1 MALAHAWSV
10 ALVGL
15 EGHLVEVE
23 ADIAQG
29 LPKTT
34 LIGLPDA
41 SLNEARDRVRAAVA
55 NSQEKFPD
63 RKVTIG
69 LSPAT
74 LPKTGAHYD
83 VAIACALL
91 AAGGVVNGRHLRE
104 VVVIGELGLDGRIRE
119 VRGALAMTLAA
130 SRSGFKRIIVPEMN
144 AGEARLVPGIE
155 VYGMRSLRQV
165 LALLRGDEIPDEP
178 PPRAEPRLISESF
191 TRLPEVDLDDV
202 LGQHEGRRAIEAA
215 AAGGHHLYLHG
226 PPGSGKTM
234 LAERLAG
241 LMPDL
246 STDDSLEVSA
256 VHSLAGLLT
265 SDAELVVRPPFIA
278 PHHTAS
284 LPSLIGGGSGMP
296 RPGAI
301 SCAHR
306 GILFIDEAPEMHPL
320 TLDTL
325 RQPLESGFIEVHR
338 AAAVAKFP
346 ARFLLVLAANPCP
359 CGQAGT
365 PYGICTCTPQILNRY
380 QQRISGPIKDR
391 IDIQRQILPAS
402 RGLTDD
408 EKPESTA
415 EVAARVSAARDRQAF
430 RYRDTPWVLNSEVP
444 GPVLRREHP
453 LDDLSQK
460 TLESHYADGVLTARG
475 FDRVARLAWTL
486 ADLEGLAGPT
496 QELTHQAFQ
505 LRSGAALTP
514 LDDARP
520 IRDRDLRLS
529 TTNNAQTSKESDRPW

>member
-1 MALAHAWSV
+1 MPLAQAWSV

-41 SLNEARDRVRAAVA
+41 SLSEARDRVRAAVV
-55 NSQEKFPD
+55 NSGQKFPD

-74 LPKTGAHYD
+74 LPKTGSHYD

-91 AAGGVVNGRHLRE
+91 AAGGGVDNGRLRQTAM
-104 VVVIGELGLDGRIRE
+104 IGELGLDGRIRE

-130 SRSGFKRIIVPEMN
+130 SRSGFERIVVPELN
-144 AGEARLVPGIE
+144 AGEARLVPGID
-155 VYGMRSLRQV
+155 VYGVRSLRQV
-165 LALLRGDEIPDEP
+165 LALLRGEEIPDEA
-178 PPRAEPRLISESF
+178 PPRAEPRLMSESL
-191 TRLPEVDLDDV
+191 TRVPEVDLDDV
-202 LGQHEGRRAIEAA
+202 LGQREGRRAIEAS
-215 AAGGHHLYLHG
+215 AAGGHHIYLHG

-284 LPSLIGGGSGMP
+284 LASLVGGGSGMP

-325 RQPLESGFIEVHR
+325 RQPLESGFIELHR

-359 CGQAGT
+359 CGLTGSSN
-365 PYGICTCTPQILNRY
+365 GVCTCTPQMLTRY
-380 QQRISGPIKDR
+380 RQRISGPIKDR
-391 IDIQRQILPAS
+391 IDIQRQIEPAA
-402 RGLTDD
+402 RGEADG
-408 EKPESTA
+408 ERPESTA
-415 EVAARVSAARDRQAF
+415 VVAARVKAARDRQAH
-430 RYRDTPWVLNSEVP
+430 RYRDTVWNINSEIP
-444 GPVLRREHP
+444 GPILRREFP
-453 LDDLSQK
+453 LDAGSQK
-460 TLESHYADGVLTARG
+460 VLESLYSDGRLTARG

-486 ADLEGLAGPT
+486 ADLAGVGQPT
-496 QELTHQAFQ
+496 AELTHQAFQ
-505 LRSGAALTP
+505 LRSGAPLTALS
-514 LDDARP
+514 DARSV
-520 IRDRDLRLS
+520 RGNS
-529 TTNNAQTSKESDRPW
+529 AA

>member
-1 MALAHAWSV
+1 MPLAQTWSV

-41 SLNEARDRVRAAVA
+41 SLNEARDRVRAAVV
-55 NSQEKFPD
+55 NSGERFPD

-74 LPKTGAHYD
+74 LPKTGSHYD

-91 AAGGVVNGRHLRE
+91 AAAGVLETGSLRQSAM
-104 VVVIGELGLDGRIRE
+104 IGELGLDGRVRE

-130 SRSGFKRIIVPEMN
+130 SRSGFARIVVPELN
-144 AGEARLVPGIE
+144 AGEARLVPGID
-155 VYGMRSLRQV
+155 VYGVRSLRQV
-165 LALLRGDEIPDEP
+165 LAMLRGTEIPDEA
-178 PPRAEPRLISESF
+178 PPRAEPRLLSESL
-191 TRLPEVDLDDV
+191 TRVPEVDLEDV
-202 LGQHEGRRAIEAA
+202 LGQREGRRAIEAA
-215 AAGGHHLYLHG
+215 AAGGHHLFLHG

-265 SDAELVVRPPFIA
+265 NDAQLVVRPPFIA

-284 LPSLIGGGSGMP
+284 LSSLVGGGSGMP

-325 RQPLESGFIEVHR
+325 RQPLESGYVEVHR
-338 AAAVAKFP
+338 SAAVAKFP
-346 ARFLLVLAANPCP
+346 ARFMLVLAANPCP
-359 CGQAGT
+359 CGLSGT
-365 PYGICTCTPQILNRY
+365 TQGICTCTPQVLARY
-380 QQRISGPIKDR
+380 RQRISGPIKDR
-391 IDIQRQILPAS
+391 LDIQRQILPAARS
-402 RGLTDD
+402 ITDG
-408 EKPESTA
+408 ETPESTA
-415 EVAARVSAARDRQAF
+415 VVAERVRAARDRQLF
-430 RYRDTPWVLNSEVP
+430 RYRETGWILNSEVP
-444 GPVLRREHP
+444 GPVLRRDYP
-453 LDDLSQK
+453 LDAAGQRMLEDL
-460 TLESHYADGVLTARG
+460 YAAGRITARG
-475 FDRVARLAWTL
+475 FDRVVRVAWTL
-486 ADLEGLAGPT
+486 ADLQGIDRPT
-496 QELTHQAFQ
+496 RELTHQAFQ
-505 LRSGAALTP
+505 LRTGEPLTDLSDSRPLKGTAA
-514 LDDARP
+514 
-520 IRDRDLRLS
+520 
-529 TTNNAQTSKESDRPW
+529 

>member
-1 MALAHAWSV
+1 MSLAHTWSV

-23 ADIAQG
+23 ADISQG

-41 SLNEARDRVRAAVA
+41 SLSEARDRVRAAVV
-55 NSQEKFPD
+55 NSGERFPD

-74 LPKTGAHYD
+74 LPKTGSHYD
-83 VAIACALL
+83 VAIALSLL
-91 AAGGVVNGRHLRE
+91 TAAGVVEPGALKQTAI
-104 VVVIGELGLDGRIRE
+104 IGELGLDGRVRE

-130 SRSGFKRIIVPEMN
+130 ARASFERIVVPELN

-155 VYGMRSLRQV
+155 VYGVRSLRQV
-165 LALLRGDEIPDEP
+165 LALLRGTEIPDEA
-178 PPRAEPRLISESF
+178 PPRAEPRLLSESL
-191 TRLPEVDLDDV
+191 TRVPEVDLDDV
-202 LGQHEGRRAIEAA
+202 IGQREGRRAIEAA
-215 AAGGHHLYLHG
+215 AAGGHHLFLHG

-246 STDDSLEVSA
+246 SMDDSLEVSA

-284 LPSLIGGGSGMP
+284 LASLVGGGSGMP

-325 RQPLESGFIEVHR
+325 RQPLESGYIEVHR

-346 ARFLLVLAANPCP
+346 ARFMLVLAANPCP
-359 CGQAGT
+359 CGLSGT
-365 PYGICTCTPQILNRY
+365 NQGTCNCTPQVLMRY
-380 QQRISGPIKDR
+380 RQRISGPIKDR
-391 IDIQRQILPAS
+391 LDIQRQILPAA
-402 RGLTDD
+402 RNIAEG
-408 EKPESTA
+408 ERPEST
-415 EVAARVSAARDRQAF
+415 EVVAARVRAARDRQAY
-430 RYRDTPWVLNSEVP
+430 RYRNTGWILNSEVP
-444 GPVLRREHP
+444 GPVLRRDYP
-453 LDDLSQK
+453 LDSASQK
-460 TLESHYADGVLTARG
+460 LLEDLYSSGRLTARG
-475 FDRVARLAWTL
+475 LDRVVRVAWTL
-486 ADLEGLAGPT
+486 ADLEGIDQPT
-496 QELTHQAFQ
+496 VDLTHQAFQ
-505 LRSGAALTP
+505 LRSGEPLTD
-514 LDDARP
+514 LSDARP
-520 IRDRDLRLS
+520 LKGS
-529 TTNNAQTSKESDRPW
+529 MP

>member
-1 MALAHAWSV
+1 V

-41 SLNEARDRVRAAVA
+41 SLSEARDRVRAAVV
-55 NSQEKFPD
+55 NSGERFPD

-74 LPKTGAHYD
+74 LPKTGSHYD
-83 VAIACALL
+83 IAIACALL
-91 AAGGVVNGRHLRE
+91 AAAGVLE
-104 VVVIGELGLDGRIRE
+104 VDSMRNSAMIGELGLDGRVRE

-130 SRSGFKRIIVPEMN
+130 ARSGFARIVVPELN
-144 AGEARLVPGIE
+144 AGEARLVPGID
-155 VYGMRSLRQV
+155 VYGVRSLRQV
-165 LALLRGDEIPDEP
+165 LAMLRGTEIPDEE
-178 PPRAEPRLISESF
+178 PPRAEPRLLSESL
-191 TRLPEVDLDDV
+191 TRVPEVDLDDV
-202 LGQHEGRRAIEAA
+202 IGQREGRRAIEAA
-215 AAGGHHLYLHG
+215 AAGGHHLLLHG

-241 LMPDL
+241 LMPNL

-284 LPSLIGGGSGMP
+284 LSSLVGGGSGMP

-325 RQPLESGFIEVHR
+325 RQPLESGYIEVHR
-338 AAAVAKFP
+338 SAAVAKFP
-346 ARFLLVLAANPCP
+346 ARFMLVLAANPCP
-359 CGQAGT
+359 CGLSGT
-365 PYGICTCTPQILNRY
+365 NRGICTCTPQVLARY
-380 QQRISGPIKDR
+380 RQRISGPIKDR
-391 IDIQRQILPAS
+391 LDIQRQILPAA
-402 RGLTDD
+402 RATADG
-408 EKPESTA
+408 EKSESTEIVA
-415 EVAARVSAARDRQAF
+415 ERVKTARDRQAY
-430 RYRDTPWVLNSEVP
+430 RYRETGWILNSEIP
-444 GPVLRREHP
+444 GPVLRRDFP
-453 LDDLSQK
+453 LDAASHKMLEDLYS
-460 TLESHYADGVLTARG
+460 AGRVTARG
-475 FDRVARLAWTL
+475 FDRVVRLAWTL
-486 ADLEGLAGPT
+486 ADLQGLDRPT
-496 QELTHQAFQ
+496 VQLTHQAFQ
-505 LRSGAALTP
+505 LRTGEPLTD
-514 LDDARP
+514 LADARP
-520 IRDRDLRLS
+520 LKG
-529 TTNNAQTSKESDRPW
+529 TAA

>member
-1 MALAHAWSV
+1 MPLAQAWSV

-34 LIGLPDA
+34 LIGLPDT
-41 SLNEARDRVRAAVA
+41 SLSEARDRVRAAVV
-55 NSQEKFPD
+55 NSGEKFPD

-74 LPKTGAHYD
+74 LPKTGSHYD
-83 VAIACALL
+83 VAIAIALL
-91 AAGGVVNGRHLRE
+91 AAAGVVDTARLRQTAI
-104 VVVIGELGLDGRIRE
+104 IGELGLDGRIRE

-130 SRSGFKRIIVPEMN
+130 SRSGFERIIVPELN
-144 AGEARLVPGIE
+144 AGEAKLVPGID
-155 VYGMRSLRQV
+155 VYGVRSLRQV
-165 LALLRGDEIPDEP
+165 LALLRGDIIPDEE
-178 PPRAEPRLISESF
+178 PPRAEPRLMSESL
-191 TRLPEVDLDDV
+191 TRVPEVDLDDV

-284 LPSLIGGGSGMP
+284 LASLIGGGSGMP

-365 PYGICTCTPQILNRY
+365 PRGICNCTPQVLNKYR
-380 QQRISGPIKDR
+380 QRISGPIKDR
-391 IDIQRQILPAS
+391 IDIQRQILPAA
-402 RGLTDD
+402 RGEADS
-408 EKPESTA
+408 ERHESTA
-415 EVAARVSAARDRQAF
+415 EVAARVQLARDRQAHRF
-430 RYRDTPWVLNSEVP
+430 RGTSWILNSEIP
-444 GPVLRREHP
+444 GPIMRREFP
-453 LDDLSQK
+453 LDTTSQK
-460 TLESHYADGVLTARG
+460 TLEALYTDGRLTARG
-475 FDRVARLAWTL
+475 FDRVVRLAWTL
-486 ADLEGLAGPT
+486 ADLEGAPEPT
-496 QELTHQAFQ
+496 PELTHEAFQ
-505 LRSGAALTP
+505 LRTGEPLTP
-514 LDDARP
+514 LADERP
-520 IRDRDLRLS
+520 LRG
-529 TTNNAQTSKESDRPW
+529 TPKP

>member
-1 MALAHAWSV
+1 MPLAQTWSV

-41 SLNEARDRVRAAVA
+41 SLNEARDRVRAAVV
-55 NSQEKFPD
+55 NSGERFPD

-74 LPKTGAHYD
+74 LPKTGSHYD

-91 AAGGVVNGRHLRE
+91 AAAGVLETGSLRQSAM
-104 VVVIGELGLDGRIRE
+104 IGELGLDGRIRE

-130 SRSGFKRIIVPEMN
+130 ARSGFSRIVVPELN
-144 AGEARLVPGIE
+144 AGEARLVPGID
-155 VYGMRSLRQV
+155 VYGVRSLRQV
-165 LALLRGDEIPDEP
+165 LALLRGTEIPDEA
-178 PPRAEPRLISESF
+178 PPRAEPRLLSESL
-191 TRLPEVDLDDV
+191 TRVPEVDLHDV
-202 LGQHEGRRAIEAA
+202 LGQREGRRAIEAA
-215 AAGGHHLYLHG
+215 AAGGHHLFLHG

-265 SDAELVVRPPFIA
+265 NDAELVVRPPFIA

-284 LPSLIGGGSGMP
+284 LASLVGGGSGMP

-325 RQPLESGFIEVHR
+325 RQPLESGYVEVHR
-338 AAAVAKFP
+338 SAAVAKFP
-346 ARFLLVLAANPCP
+346 ARFMLVLAANPCP
-359 CGQAGT
+359 CGLSGT
-365 PYGICTCTPQILNRY
+365 TQGICTCTPQVLARY
-380 QQRISGPIKDR
+380 RQRISGPIKDR
-391 IDIQRQILPAS
+391 LDIQRQILPAARTIS
-402 RGLTDD
+402 DGET
-408 EKPESTA
+408 PESTA
-415 EVAARVSAARDRQAF
+415 VVAERVSAARDRQAF
-430 RYRDTPWVLNSEVP
+430 RYRETGWILNSEVP
-444 GPVLRREHP
+444 GPVLRRDYP
-453 LDDLSQK
+453 LDAAGQRMLEDL
-460 TLESHYADGVLTARG
+460 YAAGRITARG
-475 FDRVARLAWTL
+475 FDRVVRVAWTL
-486 ADLEGLAGPT
+486 ADLRGVDRPT
-496 QELTHQAFQ
+496 RELTHQAFQ
-505 LRSGAALTP
+505 LRTGEPLTDLSDTRPLKGTAA
-514 LDDARP
+514 
-520 IRDRDLRLS
+520 
-529 TTNNAQTSKESDRPW
+529 

>member
-1 MALAHAWSV
+1 MPLAQTWSV

-23 ADIAQG
+23 TDIAQG

-41 SLNEARDRVRAAVA
+41 SLSEARDRVRAAVV
-55 NSQEKFPD
+55 NSGERFPD

-74 LPKTGAHYD
+74 LPKTGSHYD
-83 VAIACALL
+83 VAIACSLL
-91 AAGGVVNGRHLRE
+91 AAAGVIEVESLRNSAM
-104 VVVIGELGLDGRIRE
+104 IGELGLDGRVRE

-130 SRSGFKRIIVPEMN
+130 ARSGFARIVVPELN
-144 AGEARLVPGIE
+144 AGEARLVPGID
-155 VYGMRSLRQV
+155 VYGVRSLRQV
-165 LALLRGDEIPDEP
+165 LAMLRGAEIPDEA
-178 PPRAEPRLISESF
+178 PPRAEPRLLSESL
-191 TRLPEVDLDDV
+191 TRVPEVDLDDV
-202 LGQHEGRRAIEAA
+202 IGQREGRRAIEAA
-215 AAGGHHLYLHG
+215 AAGGHHLFLHG

-284 LPSLIGGGSGMP
+284 LSSLVGGGSGMP

-325 RQPLESGFIEVHR
+325 RQPLESGYIEVHR
-338 AAAVAKFP
+338 SAAVAKFP
-346 ARFLLVLAANPCP
+346 ARFMLVLAANPCP
-359 CGQAGT
+359 CGLSGT
-365 PYGICTCTPQILNRY
+365 TRGICTCTPQVLARY
-380 QQRISGPIKDR
+380 RQRISGPIKDR
-391 IDIQRQILPAS
+391 LDIQRQILPAA
-402 RGLTDD
+402 RAVADG
-408 EKPESTA
+408 EKSESTA
-415 EVAARVSAARDRQAF
+415 VVAERVKAARDRQAH
-430 RYRDTPWVLNSEVP
+430 RYRDTGWILNSEIP
-444 GPVLRREHP
+444 GPVLRREFP
-453 LDDLSQK
+453 LDAASHKMLEDL
-460 TLESHYADGVLTARG
+460 YAAGRITARG
-475 FDRVARLAWTL
+475 FDRVVRLAWTL
-486 ADLEGLAGPT
+486 ADLLGIDRPT
-496 QELTHQAFQ
+496 AELTHQAFQ
-505 LRSGAALTP
+505 LRSGEPLTD
-514 LDDARP
+514 LT
-520 IRDRDLRLS
+520 DLRPLKG
-529 TTNNAQTSKESDRPW
+529 TAA

>member
-1 MALAHAWSV
+1 MPLAQTWSV

-15 EGHLVEVE
+15 EGHLVEIE

-41 SLNEARDRVRAAVA
+41 SLSEARDRVRAALV
-55 NSQEKFPD
+55 NSGERFPD

-74 LPKTGAHYD
+74 LPKAGSHYD
-83 VAIACALL
+83 VAIALALL
-91 AAGGVVNGRHLRE
+91 TAAGAVEPDVLRQTAI
-104 VVVIGELGLDGRIRE
+104 IGELGLDGRIRE

-130 SRSGFKRIIVPEMN
+130 ARANFERIVVPELN
-144 AGEARLVPGIE
+144 SGEARLVPGIE
-155 VYGMRSLRQV
+155 VYGVRSLRQV
-165 LALLRGDEIPDEP
+165 LALLRGTEIPDEA
-178 PPRAEPRLISESF
+178 PPRAEPRLLSESL
-191 TRLPEVDLDDV
+191 TRVPELDLDDV
-202 LGQHEGRRAIEAA
+202 IGQREGRRAIEAA
-215 AAGGHHLYLHG
+215 AAGGHHLLLHG

-284 LPSLIGGGSGMP
+284 LSSLVGGGSGMP

-325 RQPLESGFIEVHR
+325 RQPLESGYIEVHR
-338 AAAVAKFP
+338 SAAVAKFP
-346 ARFLLVLAANPCP
+346 ARFMLVLAANPCP
-359 CGQAGT
+359 CGLSGT
-365 PYGICTCTPQILNRY
+365 NQGLCNCTPQVLARY
-380 QQRISGPIKDR
+380 RQRISGPIKDR
-391 IDIQRQILPAS
+391 LDIQRQILPAA
-402 RGLTDD
+402 RTIAD

-415 EVAARVSAARDRQAF
+415 VVATRVKAARERQGH
-430 RYRDTPWVLNSEVP
+430 RYRETGWILNSEVP
-444 GPVLRREHP
+444 GPVLRRNFP
-453 LDDLSQK
+453 LDIASHELLEDLYSV
-460 TLESHYADGVLTARG
+460 GRITARG
-475 FDRVARLAWTL
+475 FDRVVRLAWTL
-486 ADLEGLAGPT
+486 ADLEGVAQPT
-496 QELTHQAFQ
+496 VELTHQAFQ
-505 LRSGAALTP
+505 LRTGEPLTD
-514 LDDARP
+514 LSDARP
-520 IRDRDLRLS
+520 LKGIP
-529 TTNNAQTSKESDRPW
+529 T

>member
-1 MALAHAWSV
+1 MPLAQTWSV

-41 SLNEARDRVRAAVA
+41 SLNEARDRVRAAVV
-55 NSQEKFPD
+55 NSGERFPD

-74 LPKTGAHYD
+74 LPKTGSHYD

-91 AAGGVVNGRHLRE
+91 AAAGVLETGSLRQSAM
-104 VVVIGELGLDGRIRE
+104 IGELGLDGRVRE

-130 SRSGFKRIIVPEMN
+130 SRSGFARIVVPELN
-144 AGEARLVPGIE
+144 AGEARLVPGID
-155 VYGMRSLRQV
+155 VYGVRSLRQV
-165 LALLRGDEIPDEP
+165 LAMLRGTEIPDEA
-178 PPRAEPRLISESF
+178 PPRAEPRLLSESL
-191 TRLPEVDLDDV
+191 TRVPEVDLEDV
-202 LGQHEGRRAIEAA
+202 LGQREGRRAIEAA
-215 AAGGHHLYLHG
+215 AAGGHHLFLHG

-265 SDAELVVRPPFIA
+265 NDAQLVVRPPFIA

-284 LPSLIGGGSGMP
+284 LSSLVGGGSGMP

-325 RQPLESGFIEVHR
+325 RQPLESGYVEVHR
-338 AAAVAKFP
+338 SAAVAKFP
-346 ARFLLVLAANPCP
+346 ARFMLVLAANPCP
-359 CGQAGT
+359 CGLSGT
-365 PYGICTCTPQILNRY
+365 TQGICTCTPQVLARY
-380 QQRISGPIKDR
+380 RQRISGPIKDR
-391 IDIQRQILPAS
+391 LDIQRQILPAARS
-402 RGLTDD
+402 ITDG
-408 EKPESTA
+408 ETPESTA
-415 EVAARVSAARDRQAF
+415 VVAERVRAARDRQLF
-430 RYRDTPWVLNSEVP
+430 RYRETGWILNSEVP
-444 GPVLRREHP
+444 GPVLRRDYP
-453 LDDLSQK
+453 LDAASQRMLEDL
-460 TLESHYADGVLTARG
+460 YAAGRITARG
-475 FDRVARLAWTL
+475 FDRVVRVAWTL
-486 ADLEGLAGPT
+486 ADLQGIDRPT
-496 QELTHQAFQ
+496 RELTHQAFQ
-505 LRSGAALTP
+505 LRTGEPLTDLSDSRPLKGTAA
-514 LDDARP
+514 
-520 IRDRDLRLS
+520 
-529 TTNNAQTSKESDRPW
+529 

>member
-1 MALAHAWSV
+1 MPLAQTWSV

-41 SLNEARDRVRAAVA
+41 SLSEARDRVRAAVV
-55 NSQEKFPD
+55 NSGERFPD

-74 LPKTGAHYD
+74 LPKTGSHYD
-83 VAIACALL
+83 VAIALALL
-91 AAGGVVNGRHLRE
+91 TAAGALGSSELRHTA
-104 VVVIGELGLDGRIRE
+104 VIGELALDGRIRE

-130 SRSGFKRIIVPEMN
+130 ARANFQRIFVPELN
-144 AGEARLVPGIE
+144 TNEARLVPDIE
-155 VYGMRSLRQV
+155 VFGVRSLRQV
-165 LALLRGDEIPDEP
+165 LAILRGTEIPDEP
-178 PPRAEPRLISESF
+178 PPRAEPRILSESL
-191 TRLPEVDLDDV
+191 TRVPEVDLNDV
-202 LGQHEGRRAIEAA
+202 IGQREGRRAIEAA
-215 AAGGHHLYLHG
+215 AAGGHHLFLHG

-246 STDDSLEVSA
+246 SMDDSLEVSA

-265 SDAELVVRPPFIA
+265 NDAELVVRPPFIA

-284 LPSLIGGGSGMP
+284 LASLVGGGSGVP

-325 RQPLESGFIEVHR
+325 RQPLESGFVEVHR

-346 ARFLLVLAANPCP
+346 ARFMLVLAANPCP
-359 CGQAGT
+359 CGLSGT
-365 PYGICTCTPQILNRY
+365 DQGICNCTPQVLARY
-380 QQRISGPIKDR
+380 RQRISGPIKDR
-391 IDIQRQILPAS
+391 LDIQRQILPAA
-402 RGLTDD
+402 RTVTDG
-408 EKPESTA
+408 EAGESTA
-415 EVAARVSAARDRQAF
+415 VVATRVQAARERQQH
-430 RYRDTPWVLNSEVP
+430 RYRGTTWILNSEVP
-444 GPVLRREHP
+444 GPVLRRDYPVDGAANKLLE
-453 LDDLSQK
+453 DLYS
-460 TLESHYADGVLTARG
+460 AGRLTARG
-475 FDRVARLAWTL
+475 FDRVVRVAWTL
-486 ADLEGLAGPT
+486 ADLEGADTPT
-496 QELTHQAFQ
+496 IDHAHEAFQ
-505 LRSGAALTP
+505 LRAGEQLTP
-514 LDDARP
+514 LADVRP
-520 IRDRDLRLS
+520 IKGLAR
-529 TTNNAQTSKESDRPW
+529 

>member
-1 MALAHAWSV
+1 MPLAQTWSV

-41 SLNEARDRVRAAVA
+41 SLSEARDRVRAAVV
-55 NSQEKFPD
+55 NSGERFPD

-74 LPKTGAHYD
+74 LPKTGSHYD
-83 VAIACALL
+83 IAIACALL
-91 AAGGVVNGRHLRE
+91 AAAGVLE
-104 VVVIGELGLDGRIRE
+104 VDSMRNSAMIGELGLDGRVRE

-130 SRSGFKRIIVPEMN
+130 ARSGFARIVVPELN
-144 AGEARLVPGIE
+144 AGEARLVPGID
-155 VYGMRSLRQV
+155 VYGVRSLRQV
-165 LALLRGDEIPDEP
+165 LAMLRGTEIPDEE
-178 PPRAEPRLISESF
+178 PPRAEPRLLSESL
-191 TRLPEVDLDDV
+191 TRVPEVDLDDV
-202 LGQHEGRRAIEAA
+202 IGQREGRRAIEAA
-215 AAGGHHLYLHG
+215 AAGGHHLLLHG

-241 LMPDL
+241 LMPNL

-265 SDAELVVRPPFIA
+265 NDAELVVRPPFIA

-284 LPSLIGGGSGMP
+284 LSSLVGGGSGMP

-325 RQPLESGFIEVHR
+325 RQPLESGYIEVHR
-338 AAAVAKFP
+338 SAAVAKFP
-346 ARFLLVLAANPCP
+346 ARFMLVLAANPCP
-359 CGQAGT
+359 CGLSGT
-365 PYGICTCTPQILNRY
+365 NRGICTCTPQVLARY
-380 QQRISGPIKDR
+380 RQRISGPIKDR
-391 IDIQRQILPAS
+391 LDIQRQILPAA
-402 RGLTDD
+402 RATTDG
-408 EKPESTA
+408 EKSESTEVVA
-415 EVAARVSAARDRQAF
+415 ERVKAARDRQAH
-430 RYRDTPWVLNSEVP
+430 RYRDTGWILNSEIP
-444 GPVLRREHP
+444 GPVLRREFP
-453 LDDLSQK
+453 LDAASHKMLEDLYS
-460 TLESHYADGVLTARG
+460 AGRVTARG
-475 FDRVARLAWTL
+475 FDRVVRLAWTL
-486 ADLEGLAGPT
+486 ADLQGLGRPT
-496 QELTHQAFQ
+496 VELTHQAFQ
-505 LRSGAALTP
+505 LRTGEPLTELADVRPLKGAAT
-514 LDDARP
+514 
-520 IRDRDLRLS
+520 
-529 TTNNAQTSKESDRPW
+529 

>member
-1 MALAHAWSV
+1 MALAHTWSV

-34 LIGLPDA
+34 LIGLPDT
-41 SLNEARDRVRAAVA
+41 SLSEARDRVRAAMV
-55 NSQEKFPD
+55 NSGERFPD

-74 LPKTGAHYD
+74 LPKTGSHYD
-83 VAIACALL
+83 VAIALSLL
-91 AAGGVVNGRHLRE
+91 TAAGAVDPGVLRRTAI
-104 VVVIGELGLDGRIRE
+104 IGELGLDGRIRE

-130 SRSGFKRIIVPEMN
+130 SRAGFDRIVVPDLN
-144 AGEARLVPGIE
+144 VGEARLVPGIE
-155 VYGMRSLRQV
+155 VYGARSLRQV
-165 LALLRGDEIPDEP
+165 LALLRGTEIPDEA
-178 PPRAEPRLISESF
+178 PPRAEPRLVSESLV
-191 TRLPEVDLDDV
+191 RLPEVDLDDII
-202 LGQHEGRRAIEAA
+202 GQQEGRRAIEAA
-215 AAGGHHLYLHG
+215 AAGGHHLFLHG

-265 SDAELVVRPPFIA
+265 NDAELVHRPPFIA

-284 LPSLIGGGSGMP
+284 LASLVGGGTGVP

-306 GILFIDEAPEMHPL
+306 GILFVDEAPEMHPL
-320 TLDTL
+320 ALDSL
-325 RQPLESGFIEVHR
+325 RQPLESGFVEIHR

-346 ARFLLVLAANPCP
+346 ARFMLVLAANPCP
-359 CGQAGT
+359 CGLSGT
-365 PYGICTCTPQILNRY
+365 NQGICSCTPQHLARY
-380 QQRISGPIKDR
+380 RQRISGPIKDR
-391 IDIQRQILPAS
+391 LDIQRQILPAA
-402 RGLTDD
+402 RTITDGQSV
-408 EKPESTA
+408 ESTA
-415 EVAARVSAARDRQAF
+415 VVAARVQAARDRQTH
-430 RYRDTPWVLNSEVP
+430 RYRETAWTLNSEIP

-453 LDDLSQK
+453 LDEASQEL
-460 TLESHYADGVLTARG
+460 LEDHYSAGRLTARG
-475 FDRVARLAWTL
+475 FDRVVRLAWTL
-486 ADLEGLAGPT
+486 TDLAGAAIPT
-496 QELTHQAFQ
+496 ADQTHEAFQ
-505 LRSGAALTP
+505 LRSGEPLTQ
-514 LDDARP
+514 LA
-520 IRDRDLRLS
+520 DLRPLKGP
-529 TTNNAQTSKESDRPW
+529 TK

>member
-1 MALAHAWSV
+1 MPLAHSWSV

-15 EGHLVEVE
+15 DGHLVEVE
-23 ADIAQG
+23 ADIASG

-34 LIGLPDA
+34 LIGLPDT
-41 SLNEARDRVRAAVA
+41 SLSEARDRVRAAVV
-55 NSQEKFPD
+55 NSGEKFPD

-74 LPKTGAHYD
+74 LPKTGSHYD

-91 AAGGVVNGRHLRE
+91 AAAGAVEGRHLRQAAI
-104 VVVIGELGLDGRIRE
+104 IGELGLDGRVRE
-119 VRGALAMTLAA
+119 VRGTLAMTLAA
-130 SRSGFKRIIVPEMN
+130 ARSGLTRIVVPELN
-144 AGEARLVPGIE
+144 AGEAGLVPGIE
-155 VYGMRSLRQV
+155 VYGVRSLRQV
-165 LALLRGDEIPDEP
+165 LAILRGTEIPDEE
-178 PPRAEPRLISESF
+178 PPRAEPRLMSESLA
-191 TRLPEVDLDDV
+191 RRIPAVDLSEV
-202 LGQHEGRRAIEAA
+202 IGQKEGRRAIEAS

-226 PPGSGKTM
+226 PPGAGKTM

-265 SDAELVVRPPFIA
+265 GEAELVTRPPFIA

-284 LPSLIGGGSGMP
+284 LASLVGGGSGMP

-325 RQPLESGFIEVHR
+325 RQPLESGLIEVHR

-359 CGQAGT
+359 CGQADT
-365 PYGICTCTPQILNRY
+365 PHGICNCSPPVVTRY
-380 QQRISGPIKDR
+380 KQRISGPIKDR
-391 IDIQRQILPAS
+391 IDIQRHILQAP
-402 RGLTDD
+402 RGDGEDD
-408 EKPESTA
+408 NRESTA
-415 EVAARVSAARDRQAF
+415 TVAARVAAARDRQTF
-430 RYRDTPWVLNSEVP
+430 RYRDTPWALNSDVP
-444 GPVLRREHP
+444 GPVLRRDHP
-453 LDDLSQK
+453 LETACQKILDDRY
-460 TLESHYADGVLTARG
+460 TDGRLTARG
-475 FDRVARLAWTL
+475 LDRVVRLAWTL
-486 ADLEGLAGPT
+486 ADLDGLDQPT
-496 QELTHQAFQ
+496 KDLANEAYQ
-505 LRSGAALTP
+505 LRSGDPLTRLANARSIRNDAA
-514 LDDARP
+514 
-520 IRDRDLRLS
+520 
-529 TTNNAQTSKESDRPW
+529 

>member
-1 MALAHAWSV
+1 MPLAQTWSV

-41 SLNEARDRVRAAVA
+41 SLNEARDRVRAAVV
-55 NSQEKFPD
+55 NSGERFPD

-74 LPKTGAHYD
+74 LPKTGSHYD

-91 AAGGVVNGRHLRE
+91 AAAGVLEVGSLRQSAM
-104 VVVIGELGLDGRIRE
+104 IGELGLDGRIRE

-130 SRSGFKRIIVPEMN
+130 SRSGFARIVVPELN
-144 AGEARLVPGIE
+144 AGEARLVPGID
-155 VYGMRSLRQV
+155 VYGVRSLRQV
-165 LALLRGDEIPDEP
+165 LALLRGAEIPDEA
-178 PPRAEPRLISESF
+178 PPRAEPRLLSESL
-191 TRLPEVDLDDV
+191 TRVPEVDLDDV
-202 LGQHEGRRAIEAA
+202 LGQREGRRAIEAA
-215 AAGGHHLYLHG
+215 AAGGHHLFLHG

-265 SDAELVVRPPFIA
+265 NDAELVVRPPFIA

-284 LPSLIGGGSGMP
+284 LSSLVGGGSGMP

-325 RQPLESGFIEVHR
+325 RQPLESGYVEVHR
-338 AAAVAKFP
+338 SAAVAKFP
-346 ARFLLVLAANPCP
+346 ARFMLVLAANPCP
-359 CGQAGT
+359 CGLSGT
-365 PYGICTCTPQILNRY
+365 TQGICTCTPQVLARY
-380 QQRISGPIKDR
+380 RQRISGPIKDR
-391 IDIQRQILPAS
+391 LDIQRQILPAA
-402 RGLTDD
+402 RTITDG
-408 EKPESTA
+408 ETPESTA
-415 EVAARVSAARDRQAF
+415 VVAERVRAARDRQTF
-430 RYRDTPWVLNSEVP
+430 RYRETGWILNSEVP
-444 GPVLRREHP
+444 GPVLRRDYP
-453 LDDLSQK
+453 LDAASQRMLEDL
-460 TLESHYADGVLTARG
+460 YAAGRITARG
-475 FDRVARLAWTL
+475 FDRVVRVAWTL
-486 ADLEGLAGPT
+486 ADLQGVDRPT
-496 QELTHQAFQ
+496 RELTHQAFQ
-505 LRSGAALTP
+505 LRTGEPLTDLSDTRPLKGTAA
-514 LDDARP
+514 
-520 IRDRDLRLS
+520 
-529 TTNNAQTSKESDRPW
+529 

>member
-1 MALAHAWSV
+1 MPLAQTWSV

-41 SLNEARDRVRAAVA
+41 SLSEARDRVRAAVV
-55 NSQEKFPD
+55 NSGERFPD

-74 LPKTGAHYD
+74 LPKTGSHYD

-91 AAGGVVNGRHLRE
+91 AAAGVLDISSLRRSAM
-104 VVVIGELGLDGRIRE
+104 IGELGLDGRVRE

-130 SRSGFKRIIVPEMN
+130 SRSGFDRIVVPELN
-144 AGEARLVPGIE
+144 AGEARLVPGID
-155 VYGMRSLRQV
+155 VYGVRSLRQV
-165 LALLRGDEIPDEP
+165 LAILRGDEIPDEA
-178 PPRAEPRLISESF
+178 PPRAEPRLLSESL
-191 TRLPEVDLDDV
+191 TRVPEVDLDDV
-202 LGQHEGRRAIEAA
+202 IGQHEGRRAIEAA
-215 AAGGHHLYLHG
+215 AAGGHHLFLHG

-265 SDAELVVRPPFIA
+265 NDAELVVRPPFIA

-284 LPSLIGGGSGMP
+284 LSSLVGGGSGMP

-325 RQPLESGFIEVHR
+325 RQPLESGFVEVHR
-338 AAAVAKFP
+338 SAAVAKFP
-346 ARFLLVLAANPCP
+346 ARFMLVLAANPCP
-359 CGQAGT
+359 CGLSGT
-365 PYGICTCTPQILNRY
+365 NQGICNCTPHVLARY
-380 QQRISGPIKDR
+380 RQRISGPIKDR
-391 IDIQRQILPAS
+391 LDIQRQILPAA
-402 RGLTDD
+402 RTITDG
-408 EKPESTA
+408 ETAESTA
-415 EVAARVSAARDRQAF
+415 VVAERVRAARDRQAF
-430 RYRDTPWVLNSEVP
+430 RYRDTGWILNSEVP
-444 GPVLRREHP
+444 GPVLRREFP
-453 LDDLSQK
+453 LDGASQRLLEDL
-460 TLESHYADGVLTARG
+460 YAAGRITARG
-475 FDRVARLAWTL
+475 FDRVVRVAWTL
-486 ADLEGLAGPT
+486 ADLQGIDTPT
-496 QELTHQAFQ
+496 RELTHQAFQ
-505 LRSGAALTP
+505 LRSGEPLTALA
-514 LDDARP
+514 DARP
-520 IRDRDLRLS
+520 LKG
-529 TTNNAQTSKESDRPW
+529 TAA

>member
-23 ADIAQG
+23 TDIAQG

-41 SLNEARDRVRAAVA
+41 SLSESRERVRSAIV
-55 NSQEKFPD
+55 NSGERFPD

-74 LPKTGAHYD
+74 LPKTGSHYD
-83 VAIACALL
+83 VAIACSLL
-91 AAGGVVNGRHLRE
+91 AASGVLDFHDLGRI
-104 VVVIGELGLDGRIRE
+104 VMIGELGLDGRIHE

-130 SRSGFKRIIVPEMN
+130 ARSDFARIIVPELN
-144 AGEARLVPGIE
+144 AGEARLVPGIQ
-155 VYGMRSLRQV
+155 VYGARSLRQV
-165 LALLRGDEIPDEP
+165 LALLRGTEIPDEE
-178 PPRAEPRLISESF
+178 PPRAGPKLLSESL
-191 TRLPEVDLDDV
+191 TRVPEVDLEEV
-202 LGQHEGRRAIEAA
+202 LGQREGRRAIEAA

-246 STDDSLEVSA
+246 STEESLEVSA

-265 SDAELVVRPPFIA
+265 SDAGLVVRPPFIA

-284 LPSLIGGGSGMP
+284 LASLVGGGSGMP

-306 GILFIDEAPEMHPL
+306 GILFVDEAPEMHPL

-325 RQPLESGFIEVHR
+325 RQPLESGYIEVHR
-338 AAAVAKFP
+338 AQAVAKFP

-359 CGQAGT
+359 CGLSGT
-365 PYGICTCTPQILNRY
+365 TTGICTCTPQVLTRY
-380 QQRISGPIKDR
+380 RQRISGPIKDR
-391 IDIQRQILPAS
+391 MDIQRQILPTA
-402 RGLTDD
+402 RGATTG
-408 EKPESTA
+408 ERPESTA
-415 EVAARVSAARDRQAF
+415 EVAVRVQLARDRQSF
-430 RYRDTPWVLNSEVP
+430 RYRETPWRLNSEVP
-444 GPVLRREHP
+444 GPILRRDYP
-453 LDDLSQK
+453 LDEASQRL
-460 TLESHYADGVLTARG
+460 LEEHYAGGRMTARG
-475 FDRVARLAWTL
+475 FDRVVRLAWTL
-486 ADLEGLAGPT
+486 ADLAGIERPT
-496 QELTHQAFQ
+496 VDLTHQAFQ
-505 LRSGAALTP
+505 LRSGALLTE
-514 LDDARP
+514 LSDVRP
-520 IRDRDLRLS
+520 I
-529 TTNNAQTSKESDRPW
+529 KGESAA

>member
-1 MALAHAWSV
+1 MPLAHTWSV

-41 SLNEARDRVRAAVA
+41 SLSEARDRVRAAVV
-55 NSQEKFPD
+55 NSGEKFPD

-74 LPKTGAHYD
+74 LPKTGSHYD
-83 VAIACALL
+83 VAIALSLL
-91 AAGGVVNGRHLRE
+91 TAAGVVDPDSLRQTAI
-104 VVVIGELGLDGRIRE
+104 IGELGLDGRIRE

-130 SRSGFKRIIVPEMN
+130 ARAGFDRIVVPELN

-155 VYGMRSLRQV
+155 VYGVRSLRQV
-165 LALLRGDEIPDEP
+165 LALLRGIEIPDEA
-178 PPRAEPRLISESF
+178 PPRAEPRLLSESL
-191 TRLPEVDLDDV
+191 TRVPEVDLDDV
-202 LGQHEGRRAIEAA
+202 IGQREGRRAIEAA
-215 AAGGHHLYLHG
+215 AAGGHHLFLHG

-246 STDDSLEVSA
+246 TTDDSLEVSA

-265 SDAELVVRPPFIA
+265 GDAELVVRPPFIA

-284 LPSLIGGGSGMP
+284 MSSLVGGGTGMP

-306 GILFIDEAPEMHPL
+306 GVLFIDEAPEMHPL

-325 RQPLESGFIEVHR
+325 RQPLESGYIEVHR
-338 AAAVAKFP
+338 SAAVAKFP
-346 ARFLLVLAANPCP
+346 ARFMLVLAANPCP
-359 CGQAGT
+359 CGLSGT
-365 PYGICTCTPQILNRY
+365 NHGICNCTPQVLARY
-380 QQRISGPIKDR
+380 RQRISGPIKDR
-391 IDIQRQILPAS
+391 IDIQRQILPAA
-402 RGLTDD
+402 RGLSDD
-408 EKPESTA
+408 EPESTA
-415 EVAARVSAARDRQAF
+415 TVAARVNAARERQTH
-430 RYRDTPWVLNSEVP
+430 RYRDTAWILNSEVP
-444 GPVLRREHP
+444 GPVLRRDFP
-453 LDDLSQK
+453 LDTTSQK
-460 TLESHYADGVLTARG
+460 LLEGLYSAGRITARG
-475 FDRVARLAWTL
+475 FDRVVRLAWTL
-486 ADLEGLAGPT
+486 ADLEGIPQPT
-496 QELTHQAFQ
+496 VDLTHQAFQ
-505 LRSGAALTP
+505 LRSGEPLTP
-514 LDDARP
+514 LTDTRP
-520 IRDRDLRLS
+520 LKGLR
-529 TTNNAQTSKESDRPW
+529 A

>member
-1 MALAHAWSV
+1 MPLAHTWSV

-41 SLNEARDRVRAAVA
+41 SLSEARDRVRAAVV
-55 NSQEKFPD
+55 NSGERFPD

-74 LPKTGAHYD
+74 LPKTGSHYD
-83 VAIACALL
+83 IAIAIALL
-91 AAGGVVNGRHLRE
+91 TAAGVLESESMRNSAM
-104 VVVIGELGLDGRIRE
+104 IGELGLDGRVRE

-130 SRSGFKRIIVPEMN
+130 ARSGFARIVVPELN

-155 VYGMRSLRQV
+155 VYGVRSLRQV
-165 LALLRGDEIPDEP
+165 LAMLRGTEIPDEE
-178 PPRAEPRLISESF
+178 PPRAEPRLLSESL
-191 TRLPEVDLDDV
+191 TRVPEVDLDDV
-202 LGQHEGRRAIEAA
+202 IGQREGRRAIEAA
-215 AAGGHHLYLHG
+215 AAGGHHLLLHG

-256 VHSLAGLLT
+256 VHSLAGLMT

-284 LPSLIGGGSGMP
+284 LSSLVGGGSGMP

-325 RQPLESGFIEVHR
+325 RQPLESGYIEVHR
-338 AAAVAKFP
+338 SAAVAKFP
-346 ARFLLVLAANPCP
+346 ARFMLVLAANPCP
-359 CGQAGT
+359 CGLSGT
-365 PYGICTCTPQILNRY
+365 NRGICTCTPQVLARY
-380 QQRISGPIKDR
+380 RQRISGPIKDR
-391 IDIQRQILPAS
+391 LDIQRQILPAARAS
-402 RGLTDD
+402 TDG
-408 EKPESTA
+408 EKPESTEVVA
-415 EVAARVSAARDRQAF
+415 ERVKAARDRQAY
-430 RYRDTPWVLNSEVP
+430 RYRDTGWILNSEIP
-444 GPVLRREHP
+444 GPVLRRDFP
-453 LDDLSQK
+453 LDAASHKMLEDLYS
-460 TLESHYADGVLTARG
+460 AGRITARG
-475 FDRVARLAWTL
+475 FDRVVRLAWTL
-486 ADLEGLAGPT
+486 ADLQGLDRPT
-496 QELTHQAFQ
+496 AQLTHQAFQ
-505 LRSGAALTP
+505 LRTGEALTDLADVRP
-514 LDDARP
+514 LKGTA
-520 IRDRDLRLS
+520 
-529 TTNNAQTSKESDRPW
+529 A

>member
-1 MALAHAWSV
+1 MPLAQTWSV

-41 SLNEARDRVRAAVA
+41 SLSEARDRVRAAVV
-55 NSQEKFPD
+55 NSGERFPD

-74 LPKTGAHYD
+74 LPKTGSHYD

-91 AAGGVVNGRHLRE
+91 TAAGVLEAGSLRQTAI
-104 VVVIGELGLDGRIRE
+104 IGELGLDGRIRE

-130 SRSGFKRIIVPEMN
+130 ARSSFERIIVPELN

-165 LALLRGDEIPDEP
+165 VAMLRGAEIPDEA
-178 PPRAEPRLISESF
+178 PPRAEPRLLSESL
-191 TRLPEVDLDDV
+191 TRVPEVDLDDV
-202 LGQHEGRRAIEAA
+202 IGQQEGRRAIEAA
-215 AAGGHHLYLHG
+215 AAGGHHLFLHG

-265 SDAELVVRPPFIA
+265 GDAELVVRPPFIA

-284 LPSLIGGGSGMP
+284 LSSLVGGGSGMP

-338 AAAVAKFP
+338 SAAVAKFP
-346 ARFLLVLAANPCP
+346 ARFMLVLAANPCP
-359 CGQAGT
+359 CGLAGT
-365 PYGICTCTPQILNRY
+365 AGAICSCTPQVLARY

-391 IDIQRQILPAS
+391 IDIQRQILPAA
-402 RGLTDD
+402 RGATG
-408 EKPESTA
+408 EVSESTA
-415 EVAARVSAARDRQAF
+415 TVAQRVGAARDRQAF
-430 RYRDTPWVLNSEVP
+430 RYRHLGWGLNSEVP
-444 GPVLRREHP
+444 GPVLRRDFP
-453 LDDLSQK
+453 LDPAGHTMLEDL
-460 TLESHYADGVLTARG
+460 YAAGRITARG
-475 FDRVARLAWTL
+475 FDRVVRLAWTL
-486 ADLEGLAGPT
+486 ADLQGLDRPT
-496 QELTHQAFQ
+496 AELTHQAFQ
-505 LRSGAALTP
+505 LRTGEPLTDLSDHRPLKGTAA
-514 LDDARP
+514 
-520 IRDRDLRLS
+520 
-529 TTNNAQTSKESDRPW
+529 